1 MEGRG
6 CRRGQKTGDKN
17 KAPQRS
23 LWTMLSHFPHHPLR
37 RDDCQLYFIDRNIIT
52 DRENDR
58 PKSHGRVYVPT
69 SAGEGE
75 GGALTEIWG
84 KHQSRPPQ
92 GHWLLS
98 SQTAHHSGKMSH

>member
-1 MEGRG
+1 MSGHSSDRPQGSDEGHTGGEASANTQQRQRSTEGRG
-6 CRRGQKTGDKN
+6 CRWGQKTGDDKN

-23 LWTMLSHFPHHPLR
+23 LWTLLSHFPHQPLW

-69 SAGEGE
+69 LAVGGE
-75 GGALTEIWG
+75 GG
-84 KHQSRPPQ
+84 S
-92 GHWLLS
+92 
-98 SQTAHHSGKMSH
+98 